1 MVLHLQGVN
10 TTVNITTVLAVI
22 STTIVLGGLIWRL
35 ASRISTLEAKVDMN
49 QAKTDS
55 EIKHVLEVINLRLQ
69 ISDDKDKQILD
80 SLALMNRDMKSIH
93 ENVGKLMTD
102 DAITKAINMDRLTRK
117 DISARK
123 DREEV

>member
-1 MVLHLQGVN
+1 MVLLQGVN
-10 TTVNITTVLAVI
+10 TTLNITTVLAVI
-22 STTIVLGGLIWRL
+22 STTVILGGLIWRL

-49 QAKTDS
+49 QTKTDT

-69 ISDDKDKQILD
+69 ISDDKDKQILE

-117 DISARK
+117 DIRK
-123 DREEV
+123 EETG